1 MALSEVSRL
10 LQSYGID
17 GVFKNGAMLKTL
29 HRQVQE
35 DFGEEASTDIEIK
48 SQKEDRVAAAY
59 LKTGKKGENRRAN
72 NTPQASSRLIL
83 LKFLKFLSD
92 TLITL

>member
-59 LKTGKKGENRRAN
+59 LPVGRFASVLKTGEQIIPLR
-72 NTPQASSRLIL
+72 QVLV
-83 LKFLKFLSD
+83 
-92 TLITL
+92 